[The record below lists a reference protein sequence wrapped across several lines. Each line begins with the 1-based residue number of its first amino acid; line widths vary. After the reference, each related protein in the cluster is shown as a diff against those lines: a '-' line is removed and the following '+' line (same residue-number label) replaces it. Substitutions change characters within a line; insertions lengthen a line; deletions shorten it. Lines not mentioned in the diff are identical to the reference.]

1 MCFCCMACSLV
12 VYGFLLLYI
21 CLMFL
26 LYLGGHALVVC
37 GMFLLYGMCI
47 SCTCFLKLYTLY
59 LCDFSS
65 VLFSVVW
72 CVFIY
77 IVCGMF

>member
-1 MCFCCMACSLV
+1 MFFVVYVCVFVLCMCFCCMACSLV

-47 SCTCFLKLYTLY
+47 SCTC
-59 LCDFSS
+59 
-65 VLFSVVW
+65 LF
-72 CVFIY
+72 F
-77 IVCGMF
+77 